1 MTTKQV
7 TFPYG
12 RSILPSTVGFDRLI
26 STLEELDEI
35 FTNGKPISYPPYN
48 IIKYDE
54 THYEIELAVA
64 GFDRSDLRVIVDQ
77 DQLFISGEHSK
88 VEDDSILYIHRGLA
102 SRNFERT
109 FTLPQY
115 MEVTNVSLTN
125 GILSVKL
132 HHEIPNTLK
141 PRKLQIQ

>member
-1 MTTKQV
+1 M
-7 TFPYG
+7 
-12 RSILPSTVGFDRLI
+12 
-26 STLEELDEI
+26 
-35 FTNGKPISYPPYN
+35 
-48 IIKYDE
+48 
-54 THYEIELAVA
+54 A
-64 GFDRSDLRVIVDQ
+64 GFVRDDIEVLVDQ
-77 DQLFISGEHSK
+77 DQLIIRGERA
-88 VEDDSILYIHRGLA
+88 VEPKESLYIHRGLA
-102 SRNFERT
+102 ARAFEKY